1 MGKDMPAPFEPVSP
15 EDLARLRE
23 LHIASRGLAD
33 RLMALE
39 IEWTTI
45 VAAGRRVR
53 DDELLLYRR
62 IANERGIPET
72 TVMDINPR
80 SGEVVTLSEEE
91 VRQGA
96 MREDTGQPTPAD

>member
-1 MGKDMPAPFEPVSP
+1 MPAPFEPVTP
-15 EDLARLRE
+15 EDLTRLRE
-23 LHIASRGLAD
+23 LRIARSGIAD
-33 RLMALE
+33 KLLDLE

-91 VRQGA
+91 GRIGVTRTDA
-96 MREDTGQPTPAD
+96 EPPTPPG